1 MSQPWSLWKDYVRSL
16 TFQMGG
22 PVVQQI
28 SPHAITE
35 IAMAKTLV
43 LEDRVADL
51 DQKLQAHADESQYNR
66 DRLLAVGAVAA
77 HTTIRLKEVEAENK
91 ALKERLEALEKL
103 VQSLVEPK
111 PPTIITREQKVEC
124 EEEILA
130 PVFLNGKMYYRSYL
144 NEVFGYDKDGE
155 IMWVGMYLPDEDRI
169 DTTAPEPE
177 WEK

>member
-1 MSQPWSLWKDYVRSL
+1 MSQPWNLWKDYVRSL
-16 TFQMGG
+16 TFHMGN

-35 IAMAKTLV
+35 ITMAKTLI
-43 LEDRVADL
+43 LEERVADL
-51 DQKLQAHADESQYNR
+51 SQKLEAHAEESQYNR

-103 VQSLVEPK
+103 VQSLAPAPAPAKAPEPLVEEVL
-111 PPTIITREQKVEC
+111 T
-124 EEEILA
+124 
-130 PVFLNGKMYYRSYL
+130 PVLFKGTLYYKSSL
-144 NEVFGYDKDGE
+144 NEFFHRSEDGNLKWAG
-155 IMWVGMYLPDEDRI
+155 IYLPDEDRI